1 MEWQEFDVATLVTRI
16 ADLHRQ
22 IEKEKAGNA
31 RLAALDAQITN
42 QQERYNAALVNATGP
57 EASLTISGKRST
69 VSRMPLKSGVLNWP
83 RSH

>member
-22 IEKEKAGNA
+22 IEKEKAGNV

-42 QQERYNAALVNATGP
+42 Q
-57 EASLTISGKRST
+57 
-69 VSRMPLKSGVLNWP
+69 
-83 RSH
+83 